1 MLKRCESIAHHE
13 NHVDRRSYEPVAA
26 SRQRIENETLMR
38 RHRLIIGLL
47 IIIGAA
53 RFAILLASQT
63 HVHSDEA
70 IIGLMGKHI
79 LEGRYFPFYM
89 YGQPYNAGAAWEAYL
104 AAIAFACFGISVV
117 SLKSCIVVLSLLCL
131 LLFYRMCLALY
142 DKRTA
147 LLAAI
152 VFALIPSLLK
162 WHFQVRG
169 YSWYLLSIPLLTILF
184 ASIES
189 ASGPKRRTLF
199 FFGLLCGLS
208 IWCLELAIPLAVAL
222 WLLLILRGR
231 VSLNNAASGL
241 LGIVVGYAPAIAFNL
256 THHFNNWRYLIIE
269 RPGGFSSLFQLST
282 YGRIFLHEMPKFFG
296 PDTVLWYYPDT
307 PASGYVFYAIAAL
320 AVIVAM
326 WPFVQS
332 PSKVIQALRG
342 NLPDCRQKND
352 FDMLVLTVASLVP
365 YLTMPAGVPSYF
377 FGGCFFLSVLIARM
391 LERSFSCSKALPR
404 LGGAAAL
411 TVILLTALVVMVM
424 VVQKNQ
430 IETLSSC
437 DEGRSYCMTR
447 IPAADIEG
455 VEHYLRQNNVTS
467 VWTTISFIYP
477 LLFESGETLAVDN
490 AIFEYP
496 HRVYPQEIQWHEP
509 SRDRDAVFVIETN
522 AAFRPLLEMR
532 CAQAFGAPPL
542 VSEYGKLTVIAEQ
555 R

>member
-1 MLKRCESIAHHE
+1 MRRGSIVSNAD
-13 NHVDRRSYEPVAA
+13 HVDRRSYEPVA
-26 SRQRIENETLMR
+26 SPSHPIQKETLMR
-38 RHRLIIGLL
+38 RHRLFIGLL
-47 IIIGAA
+47 IIIAAA
-53 RFAILLASQT
+53 RFMILLASQT

-89 YGQPYNAGAAWEAYL
+89 YGQAYNAGAAWEAYL
-104 AAIAFACFGISVV
+104 AAIAFAVFGVSVI

-169 YSWYLLSIPLLTILF
+169 YSWYFLSIPILTILF

-199 FFGLLCGLS
+199 FFGLVCGLS

-256 THHFNNWRYLIIE
+256 THHFSNWRYLIIE

-307 PASGYVFYAIAAL
+307 PASGYVFYATAAL

-342 NLPDCRQKND
+342 NLPDRRQKND

-377 FGGCFFLSVLIARM
+377 FGGCFFLSVLTGRM
-391 LERSFSCSKALPR
+391 LERSLSCSKALPR
-404 LGGAAAL
+404 LGGVAVL
-411 TVILLTALVVMVM
+411 TAILLTAIVVIVMVG
-424 VVQKNQ
+424 QKNQ

-447 IPAADIEG
+447 VPGTDIEG
-455 VEHYLRQNNVTS
+455 VEDYLRQHNVTS

-477 LLFESGETLAVDN
+477 LLFESRETLAVSDT
-490 AIFEYP
+490 IFEYP
-496 HRVYPQEIQWHEP
+496 YRVYPEEIPWHEP
-509 SRDRDAVFVIETN
+509 SRGRDAAFVIESN
-522 AAFRPLLEMR
+522 SAFRPLLEMR
-532 CAQAFGAPPL
+532 CAQAFGAAPL
-542 VSEYGKLTVIAEQ
+542 VREYGKLTVIAEQ